1 MFKIAKNSKNEDN
14 EQDDYLG
21 NYLEEG
27 NMNDVMGED
36 FMSEGSFR
44 EVFQD
49 IKGHMEF
56 SGKKTTY
63 RQSSLCKNLKKQKE
77 NQFD

>member
-27 NMNDVMGED
+27 NMNDAMGED

-44 EVFQD
+44 EVV
-49 IKGHMEF
+49 
-56 SGKKTTY
+56 
-63 RQSSLCKNLKKQKE
+63 
-77 NQFD
+77 